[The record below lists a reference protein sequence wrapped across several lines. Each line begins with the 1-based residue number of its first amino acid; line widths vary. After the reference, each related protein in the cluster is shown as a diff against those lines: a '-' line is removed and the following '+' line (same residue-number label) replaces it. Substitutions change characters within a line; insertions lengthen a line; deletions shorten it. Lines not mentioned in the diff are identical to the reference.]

1 MHRCRRVYTNGDT
14 ALEGRLDRVSQS
26 PSLQGW
32 LGYNR
37 LYRPGCTLLVDGKVD
52 TLGIGFTES
61 DRQRLETQ
69 YADDAQPGP
78 CQGGGG

>member
-1 MHRCRRVYTNGDT
+1 MKLCRRVYPNGDT
-14 ALEGRLDRVSQS
+14 ALEGRLDRDGPS

-52 TLGIGFTES
+52 TLGIGFRES
-61 DRQRLETQ
+61 DRQRLEEL
-69 YADDAQPGP
+69 YASDRQEEP
-78 CQGGGG
+78 